1 MTKNVTILDYG
12 IGNLLSVS
20 RAIQESG
27 AKANISNDRRKIA
40 EADYLVL
47 PGVGN
52 FSVAIEE
59 LRKSGFEESILNH
72 NLKERPLLGICLG
85 MQLFFDSSEEEGFHE
100 GLGIISGAVK
110 PIPTRNNNGASHKIP
125 HIGWAPL
132 SLSLKEGN
140 TSKSILSDKHNGQFF
155 YFIHSY
161 QGHVK
166 KAEECKAITKYNDL
180 SITAVIQKKNAIGCQ
195 FHPEKSGENG
205 IKFLKTFLNY

>member
-1 MTKNVTILDYG
+1 MIKNVTILDYG

-40 EADYLVL
+40 ESDYLVL

-72 NLKERPLLGICLG
+72 NLRERPLLGICLG
-85 MQLFFDSSEEEGFHE
+85 MQLLFDSSEEEGFHE
-100 GLGIISGAVK
+100 GLGIISGSVK
-110 PIPTRNNNGASHKIP
+110 PIPTKNNNGASHKIP

-132 SLSLKEGN
+132 SLSLTEGN
-140 TSKSILSDKHNGQFF
+140 TSKSILSDQHNGQFF